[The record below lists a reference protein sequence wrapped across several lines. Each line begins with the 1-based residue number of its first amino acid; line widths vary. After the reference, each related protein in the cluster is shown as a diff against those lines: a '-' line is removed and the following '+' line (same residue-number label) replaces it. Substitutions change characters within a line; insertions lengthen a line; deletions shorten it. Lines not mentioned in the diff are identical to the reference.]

1 MNFKKWIL
9 IILVPVIGFGG
20 WFLYVNVNKYY
31 SHPYPEMY
39 GKLVDQS
46 CEALIKNEDE
56 TLADKKGQMEFN
68 LSGSPIVILRYQ
80 LLHIYEGE
88 KYAINYSL
96 TADRE
101 YRTEMGE
108 KVLQESKTLK
118 ISISILGDMNND
130 TNQRVKITYLDTLG
144 KSEVEYFNGA
154 NEDLYETFK
163 QDIVSNLK
171 SC

>member
-1 MNFKKWIL
+1 MKFKRWML
-9 IILVPVIGFGG
+9 IILVPIIGFGG
-20 WFLYVNVNKYY
+20 WFSYVNVNKYY
-31 SHPYPEMY
+31 SYPYPEMY
-39 GKLVDQS
+39 SKLVDQS
-46 CEALIKNEDE
+46 CESLIKNEDKTIAE
-56 TLADKKGQMEFN
+56 KKGQTEFN

-80 LLHIYEGE
+80 LLRIYEDE
-88 KYAINYSL
+88 KYVINYSL

-108 KVLQESKTLK
+108 KVLQEAKTLK
-118 ISISILGDMNND
+118 ISISILDDMNND
-130 TNQRVKITYLDTLG
+130 TNQRVKITYLETLG

-154 NEDLYETFK
+154 NKDLYETFK